1 MREIEL
7 RHLFLSFAI
16 LIAVLVVP
24 IRAQTGT
31 DEQLAFAIYK
41 ELVEINTVTATGD
54 TGVAADAMADRLR
67 AAGFDDNDV
76 EVFKPT
82 PRKGN
87 LVARLRGNGSR
98 KPLPRTSRC
107 CPRQT
112 RGLVL

>member
-67 AAGFDDNDV
+67 AARFDDNDV
-76 EVFKPT
+76 EVFKP
-82 PRKGN
+82 RAKGQ
-87 LVARLRGNGSR
+87 S
-98 KPLPRTSRC
+98 C
-107 CPRQT
+107 CAIA
-112 RGLVL
+112 G